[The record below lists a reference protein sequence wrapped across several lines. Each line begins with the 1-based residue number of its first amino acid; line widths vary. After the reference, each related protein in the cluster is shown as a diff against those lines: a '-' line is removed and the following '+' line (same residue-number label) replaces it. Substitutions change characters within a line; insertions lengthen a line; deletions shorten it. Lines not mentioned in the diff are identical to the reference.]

1 MQRPAYI
8 PLNSDNFDN
17 PVITYNGELEPQS
30 RYQDNVWDFSL
41 YIHNRNVCKSRSLID
56 FICPLEDGSTLTDI
70 SNHRFLNGLKEY
82 LYTRNNVPHPRSG
95 KTLAPQTLI
104 SKFYASI
111 TVINFL
117 KRSGKACFSMF
128 EANDT
133 ALFIAYVK
141 ARNPKLANNTLNKYL
156 FVVED
161 FYNYRDKL
169 SFGIAKHPWPDSS
182 SVHLSQDRKQ
192 NGAKYDKQTP
202 CIPDYLAASLFQQ
215 SVQYLDDNSNR
226 IIDCYSSL
234 EKRLGKEFW
243 KALKSGKRTNALQ
256 SNRPDKHASYLA
268 SRTYGYKQHLSKT
281 LTKYGFNNRR
291 ALTTAVVKARI
302 CCYVILAMTTGMRN
316 SELASLTNESLAKS
330 TGWDDEEYLW
340 LHGYTYKLEDE
351 ATPAKWMVPDIVK
364 NAYNHLIEIGLIY
377 NTIII
382 RSAPYLTSH
391 EFKHQ
396 DDLLHHLFIVND
408 TTTNLF
414 NGISNSSWNANLK
427 KLANEFN
434 LKVKDS
440 NNDLNL
446 PAGFIW
452 PLTSHHFRRT
462 FAVLAARSA
471 LGDIRYLREHFKH
484 WSLDM
489 TLHYAKHNDHDDSLF
504 DEVLTERNELQR
516 TLVSDWVA
524 TDEPL
529 SGGRGKAIVSFR
541 QRGALKTSSNLKA
554 LVNQISDSVHVR
566 GTGHSW
572 CLSSGDGCGGEGVYD
587 AIQCIDCDNAVI
599 DKNLLPMWDAIEKQN
614 LELLELPDIGAG
626 MSSRANKLISAAKS
640 IQEELT
646 LNE

>member
-1 MQRPAYI
+1 MQRPTYI
-8 PLNSDNFDN
+8 PFNSDNFDN
-17 PVITYNGELEPQS
+17 PIITYDSEQDPLS
-30 RYQDNVWDFSL
+30 RYHDDVWNYSPS
-41 YIHNRNVCKSRSLID
+41 IHNRNVNKARTLID
-56 FICPLEDGSTLTDI
+56 FVCPLEDGSQLTDI
-70 SNHRFLNGLKEY
+70 SNNRFLKSIKEY
-82 LYTRNNVPHPRSG
+82 LYTRNHVPHPRSG
-95 KTLAPQTLI
+95 KILSPQTLI
-104 SKFYASI
+104 SKFYASL
-111 TVINFL
+111 TVINYL
-117 KRSGKACFSMF
+117 KRTNKACFSEF
-128 EANDT
+128 EASDT
-133 ALFIAYVK
+133 SSFIAYVK
-141 ARNPKLANNTLNKYL
+141 ERNPNLANNTLNKYL
-156 FVVED
+156 SVVED
-161 FYNYRDKL
+161 FYHYKDRL
-169 SFGIAKHPWPDSS
+169 SFGIANHPWPNSS

-192 NGAKYDKQTP
+192 NGAKYEKQTP

-215 SVQYLDDNSNR
+215 SMQYLDDNSNR
-226 IIDCYSSL
+226 IIACYSSL
-234 EKRLGKEFW
+234 EKQLGKGIW
-243 KALKSGKRTNALQ
+243 KVLKSGKRSNALQ
-256 SNRPDKHASYLA
+256 SDRPDKHASYLA
-268 SRTYGYKQHLSKT
+268 SRKYGYKQYQSTT
-281 LTKYGFNNRR
+281 LTKYGFDNRR

-330 TGWDDEEYLW
+330 TGWDDQEYLW

-351 ATPAKWMVPDIVK
+351 PRPAKWMVPEIVK
-364 NAYNHLIEIGLIY
+364 NAYKHLIQIGLIY

-382 RSAPYLTSH
+382 RSTPYLTPQES
-391 EFKHQ
+391 KHQ
-396 DDLLHHLFIVND
+396 NDLLHHLFIAND

-414 NGISNSSWNANLK
+414 NGISNSGWNINLK

-446 PAGFIW
+446 PVGSIW

-489 TLHYAKHNDHDDSLF
+489 TLHYAKHNEHDDSLF

-516 TLVSDWVA
+516 ALVFDWVA
-524 TDEPL
+524 TNEPL

-541 QRGALKTSSNLKA
+541 QRGALKTSSNMKT

-572 CLSSGDGCGGEGVYD
+572 CLASGDSCGGEGIYD
-587 AIQCIDCDNAVI
+587 ALQCVGCDNSVI
-599 DKNLLPMWDAIEKQN
+599 DKNLVPIWNAIEKQN

-626 MSSRANKLISAAKS
+626 MSSRANRLINAAKS

-646 LNE
+646 LHE